1 MYYYLSKILKFNC
14 VSNRHNFTLIK
25 MPGKKRKSESNQPHD
40 LVIFKNKEAAKIK
53 KSDKITFETVDQED
67 KIKLLTDFRPYGGH
81 YVLSLQISNESFA
94 PISDVK
100 VKISFPLFFTIIRS
114 YPPTLYIPES
124 FEEEGMSK
132 VNIEFDELNERSSK
146 KINLHFAP
154 LSLGNEGE
162 IRTIVTY
169 VNNKDY
175 VRVIDS
181 DPVSIILDKITINP
195 KIIPSSYIREFSQ
208 IPGMKKAIISLG
220 VGISSKGDPGFYFT
234 ILEQVFLR
242 NNLQLIAKDADKKI
256 LWFFGSDLES
266 RNDVLVVGQIVSDKV
281 EIIASSKNHHVLISF
296 LTLFSNEFKE
306 QILISELSTS
316 LDQIYDLECKY
327 CGAVLPFFP
336 KRGEEITCRK
346 CNYEQ
351 IVW

>member
-1 MYYYLSKILKFNC
+1 
-14 VSNRHNFTLIK
+14 

-306 QILISELSTS
+306 QILISELATS

>member
-1 MYYYLSKILKFNC
+1 VY
-14 VSNRHNFTLIK
+14 
-25 MPGKKRKSESNQPHD
+25 KRQ
-40 LVIFKNKEAAKIK
+40 IK

-306 QILISELSTS
+306 QILISELATS

>member
-1 MYYYLSKILKFNC
+1 MF
-14 VSNRHNFTLIK
+14 
-25 MPGKKRKSESNQPHD
+25 GKKQKTDSNPTQN
-40 LVIFKNKEAAKIK
+40 LVIFKGKETGKIEESGK
-53 KSDKITFETVDQED
+53 FTFERIDQED
-67 KIKLLTDFRPYGGH
+67 KIRLLHDFKPYGGH
-81 YVLSLQISNESFA
+81 YVLSIQLLNESLA
-94 PISDVK
+94 PISEVK

-114 YPPTLYIPES
+114 YPPTLYLPET
-124 FEEEGMSK
+124 FEEEGSSK

-146 KINLHFAP
+146 QINLHFTP

-181 DPVSIILDKITINP
+181 NPVRINLDKITINP

-208 IPGMKKAIISLG
+208 IPGMKRAIISLG
-220 VGISSKGDPGFYFT
+220 VGTSYKIDPKLYFN
-234 ILEQVFLR
+234 ILEQVFLN

-256 LWFFGSDLES
+256 LWFFGSELES
-266 RNDVLVVGQIVSDKV
+266 RDDVLVVGQIVSDKI
-281 EIIASSKNHHVLISF
+281 EIIATSKNHHVLISF

-306 QILISELSTS
+306 QILIREVATS

-327 CGAVLPFFP
+327 CGAVLPLFP
-336 KRGEEITCRK
+336 KKGEEIVCGK

>member
-1 MYYYLSKILKFNC
+1 
-14 VSNRHNFTLIK
+14 
-25 MPGKKRKSESNQPHD
+25 MPGKKQKKESKPTQD
-40 LVIFKNKEAAKIK
+40 LVIFKNKDAAKTK
-53 KSDKITFETVDQED
+53 KADKITFEKIDQED
-67 KIKLLTDFRPYGGH
+67 KIKLINDFRPYGGH
-81 YVLSLQISNESFA
+81 YVLSIELLNESLA
-94 PISDVK
+94 PISEVK
-100 VKISFPLFFTIIRS
+100 VKISFPPFFSITRS

-124 FEEEGMSK
+124 YKEEGLSK

-146 KINLHFAP
+146 KLNLHFTP
-154 LSLGNEGE
+154 LSLGNEGG

-181 DPVSIILDKITINP
+181 DPVSIHLDNITINP

-208 IPGMKKAIISLG
+208 IPGMKRAIISLG
-220 VGISSKGDPGFYFT
+220 VGILSNVDTRFYFN

-242 NNLQLIAKDADKKI
+242 NSLQLIAKDADNKI

-266 RNDVLVVGQIVSDKV
+266 RDDVLVVGQVVSDKI
-281 EIIASSKNHHVLISF
+281 EIIATSKNHQVLISF
-296 LTLFSNEFKE
+296 LTLFSKEFKE
-306 QILISELSTS
+306 QILIRELVTS

-327 CGAVLPFFP
+327 CGAILSSFP
-336 KRGEEITCRK
+336 KKGEEITCSK

>member
-1 MYYYLSKILKFNC
+1 MYYYLSKILKF
-14 VSNRHNFTLIK
+14 SYLFNRHNFTSIK
-25 MPGKKRKSESNQPHD
+25 MPRKKQKTESNPTQD
-40 LVIFKNKEAAKIK
+40 LVIFKNEAATKIK
-53 KSDKITFETVDQED
+53 KSDKFTFEKIDQED
-67 KIKLLTDFRPYGGH
+67 KIKFLKDFRPYGGH
-81 YVLSLQISNESFA
+81 YVLSIQLFNESLA
-94 PISDVK
+94 PISEVK
-100 VKISFPLFFTIIRS
+100 VKISFPLFFTITRS

-146 KINLHFAP
+146 QINLHFAP

-208 IPGMKKAIISLG
+208 IPGMKRAIISLG
-220 VGISSKGDPGFYFT
+220 VGILSKGDPGLYFN

-242 NNLQLIAKDADKKI
+242 KNLQLIAKDADKKI

-266 RNDVLVVGQIVSDKV
+266 RDDVLVVGQIVSDKV
-281 EIIASSKNHHVLISF
+281 EIIATSKNHHVLISF

-306 QILISELSTS
+306 QILIRELTTS

-327 CGAVLPFFP
+327 CGAILPFFP
-336 KRGEEITCRK
+336 KKGEEIVCSK

-351 IVW
+351 LVW

>member
-306 QILISELSTS
+306 QILISELATS